1 MIQLNKVII
10 NGVYGDN
17 YVTLFLFDCSSYT
30 LPYSNIK
37 KKCFYKQP
45 IKKENNNLMPSTM
58 LLNDIILK
66 CSLIEF
72 NFKVSVVVTS
82 WNFMFIIF

>member
-1 MIQLNKVII
+1 METIAA
-10 NGVYGDN
+10 
-17 YVTLFLFDCSSYT
+17 LFLFDCSSYKFT
-30 LPYSNIK
+30 LIQILKENVFITQPK
-37 KKCFYKQP
+37 KR
-45 IKKENNNLMPSTM
+45 NNNLMSTI

-82 WNFMFIIF
+82 